1 MASHLERTEQKRV
14 ERAVAYINKRLGAP
28 IIFLVSSMNDYR
40 RPPDEDDESSG
51 EEGGILAIGRSNR
64 GQADK
69 NSFILFFD
77 PNQTKLL
84 TSNELRRTVW
94 HEWLHAATWDYTDE
108 VENIMKYLKDGP
120 LKNELID
127 RLYNARE
134 NVTYNLER
142 MLGPHIFPSFNWDEK

>member
-1 MASHLERTEQKRV
+1 MSSNLDKTEQKRV
-14 ERAVAYINKRLGAP
+14 ERAASYITKRLGP
-28 IIFLVSSMNDYR
+28 RFIFLTTSLSEFKR
-40 RPPDEDDESSG
+40 ESETSED
-51 EEGGILAIGRSNR
+51 EEGGIMAISRSNR

-77 PNQTKLL
+77 PEQTKSL
-84 TSNELRRTVW
+84 TTNALRRTVW

-108 VENIMKYLKDGP
+108 VENILKYLKDSP
-120 LKNELID
+120 LKDELIE

-142 MLGPHIFPSFNWDEK
+142 TLGPHIFPSFKWDED

>member
-1 MASHLERTEQKRV
+1 MPSRLDKTEQKRV
-14 ERAVAYINKRLGAP
+14 ERAASYITKRLGP
-28 IIFLVSSMNDYR
+28 RFIFLTTSLSEFKR
-40 RPPDEDDESSG
+40 ESETSEE
-51 EEGGILAIGRSNR
+51 EEGGIMAISRSNR

-77 PNQTKLL
+77 PEQTKDL
-84 TSNELRRTVW
+84 TTNALRRTVW

-108 VENIMKYLKDGP
+108 IENILKYLKDGP
-120 LKNELID
+120 LKDELIE

-142 MLGPHIFPSFNWDEK
+142 TLGPHIFPSFKWDED

>member
-1 MASHLERTEQKRV
+1 MPSRLDKTEQKRV
-14 ERAVAYINKRLGAP
+14 ERAASYITKRLGP
-28 IIFLVSSMNDYR
+28 RFIFLTTSLSEFKR
-40 RPPDEDDESSG
+40 ESETSED
-51 EEGGILAIGRSNR
+51 EEGGIMAISRSNR

-77 PNQTKLL
+77 PEQTKNL
-84 TSNELRRTVW
+84 TTNALRRTVW

-108 VENIMKYLKDGP
+108 IENILKYLKDGP
-120 LKNELID
+120 LKEELIE

-142 MLGPHIFPSFNWDEK
+142 TLGPHIFPSFKWDED